1 MMNDDISSLLI
12 FICKIVFVCR
22 ERANQLFDALDADG
36 SGSITLY
43 EFVDGK
49 KHGGTWSSIV
59 FAHKLLWNRLHAHTH
74 FQPVPQQFM
83 QRRQCILLQVPPW

>member
-1 MMNDDISSLLI
+1 M
-12 FICKIVFVCR
+12 FFVCR

-49 KHGGTWSSIV
+49 KHGGT
-59 FAHKLLWNRLHAHTH
+59 
-74 FQPVPQQFM
+74 
-83 QRRQCILLQVPPW
+83 